1 MKIQTVT
8 LDNFRCFRKLR
19 LELRG
24 RINLFIG
31 ENGSGKSAV
40 MDAVAAGLGVVATH
54 LPEVAGI
61 SLKKNDLRQVDNV
74 NDPYTRVGLETF
86 DGHRWDVTRKRDKS
100 KATTKLVP
108 PARGIKGATAFLDA
122 AVIDPYNAGSRF
134 TLPFFAYYGV
144 SRAILDI
151 PLRRRGFQRKQTRFD
166 ALSGS
171 LDAVSRFRSAFIWF
185 YNKENQEARL
195 QKERKN
201 FDLTLK
207 ELDVARAALGKIFPD
222 LSDPHIEV
230 NPLRFMVRKN
240 GESLS
245 LDQLSDGYK
254 TMLGLILDV
263 SSRLAMANPDH
274 DNPLASEAIVIIDEI
289 DLHLHPSWQ
298 QRVIGDLIRVFPNTQ
313 FLLTTHSPYIVESV
327 NNHLKRYAIK
337 DLVIHDHSVADTV
350 PLSPAETGAFLLAD
364 GEAAGLMDD
373 QLGLIDDKLIA
384 PFNEINYLYDKM
396 RDLEWE
402 ARND

>member
-8 LDNFRCFRKLR
+8 LDNFRCFSKLR
-19 LELRG
+19 LKLRG
-24 RINLFIG
+24 RVNLFIG
-31 ENGSGKSAV
+31 DNGSGKSAV
-40 MDAVAAGLGVVATH
+40 LDAVAAGLGVVATH
-54 LPEVAGI
+54 LPNVSGI
-61 SLKKNDLRQVDNV
+61 SIKKTDLRQVGNA
-74 NDPYTRVGLETF
+74 NEPYTRVGLETF
-86 DGHRWDVTRKRDKS
+86 DGIRWDVTRKRDKS
-100 KATTKLVP
+100 TATAKLVP
-108 PARGIKGATAFLDA
+108 PAWGVKGVKAFLDA
-122 AVIDPYNAGSRF
+122 AVIDPYNAGANF

-151 PLRRRGFQRKQTRFD
+151 PLRRRGFQGKQTRFD
-166 ALSGS
+166 ALTGS

-195 QKERKN
+195 QKERKD
-201 FDLTLK
+201 FGLTLK

-222 LSDPHIEV
+222 LSEPHIEV

-274 DNPLASEAIVIIDEI
+274 DNPLESEAIVIIDEI
-289 DLHLHPSWQ
+289 DLHLHPGWQ

-313 FLLTTHSPYIVESV
+313 FFLTTHSPYIVESV

-337 DLVIHDHSVADTV
+337 DLVIKDQSVADIA
-350 PLSPAETGAFLLAD
+350 PLSPEDTGAFLLAD

-373 QLGLIDDKLIA
+373 QLNLIDDKLIA
-384 PFNEINYLYDKM
+384 PFNQINYLYDKM

-402 ARND
+402 AGND